1 MRLLVLPDG
10 TVKAVYAEAIDLTA
24 LGPLHVTRASSV
36 EPDRLGRW
44 TADLGPVGGPLLG
57 PFDRRGAA
65 LDAELA
71 WLETHWLVA
80 ATAVGTGRPP

>member
-10 TVKAVYAEAIDLTA
+10 SVKAVYAEAIDLAA
-24 LGPLHVTRASSV
+24 LGPVRVTRASSV

-44 TADLGPVGGPLLG
+44 TADLGPVGGPVLG
-57 PFDRRGAA
+57 PFDRRSAA

-80 ATAVGTGRPP
+80 GAEPGGGRP